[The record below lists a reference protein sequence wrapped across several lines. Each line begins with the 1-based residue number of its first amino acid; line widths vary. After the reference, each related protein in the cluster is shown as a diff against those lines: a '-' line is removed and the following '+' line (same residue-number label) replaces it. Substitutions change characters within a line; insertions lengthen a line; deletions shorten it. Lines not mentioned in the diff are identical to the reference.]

1 MIWKNNI
8 SFFKMVSFL
17 VFVLV
22 SLFIYDWKAH
32 IVFPLL
38 LKNLHL
44 PFLCSSTVSL
54 SFVIYFLF
62 FSVYRSSTTLLL
74 PLLTNFRLLHS
85 VLYEEQFFIC
95 DLFSFLK
102 DIFALDFRLKN
113 YGVVKIFWQL
123 AFYGCYHLAKAHET
137 NLTSWA
143 LVQKSSGQVR
153 FSRQHFWQQCT
164 LDLSHGH
171 FLSLDWCCQ
180 CISSSL
186 FSFVYLTIRS
196 KGKKLKGKRCLLLQ
210 LQRTL

>member
-38 LKNLHL
+38 KNLHPAL

-102 DIFALDFRLKN
+102 DIFALDFRLEN
-113 YGVVKIFWQL
+113 YGRKDFLVAGVS
-123 AFYGCYHLAKAHET
+123 CYHLAKAHET

-153 FSRQHFWQQCT
+153 FSPPTLLATMHFGSQPWSLPFFRLVLSMHQQFPF
-164 LDLSHGH
+164 LFRLS
-171 FLSLDWCCQ
+171 
-180 CISSSL
+180 
-186 FSFVYLTIRS
+186 YNEA
-196 KGKKLKGKRCLLLQ
+196 KGKN
-210 LQRTL
+210 

>member
-1 MIWKNNI
+1 MNKYQSFPWDFCILKAFPCFCTLKLLGIKLGKMIWKNNI

-38 LKNLHL
+38 KNLHPAL

-102 DIFALDFRLKN
+102 DIFALDFRLEN
-113 YGVVKIFWQL
+113 YGRKDF
-123 AFYGCYHLAKAHET
+123 
-137 NLTSWA
+137 
-143 LVQKSSGQVR
+143 LVAGAMVAI
-153 FSRQHFWQQCT
+153 T
-164 LDLSHGH
+164 
-171 FLSLDWCCQ
+171 
-180 CISSSL
+180 
-186 FSFVYLTIRS
+186 
-196 KGKKLKGKRCLLLQ
+196 
-210 LQRTL
+210 